1 MTDRMDIDALLIGAL
16 YGELTPADEARL
28 TAHLESHPA
37 DRTALADLTRTRA
50 AVRESRIFAVQ
61 LEPPQSVSALL
72 LQEAAR
78 RAPRPPREESSW
90 FHRFTRSF
98 MAHPA
103 LAAAMTCVIVAGV
116 AGTLYVRHG
125 DKLAEDSA
133 SREIAGG
140 AVSTPRSE
148 APAEPATQAPPP
160 AAAVAPRPAPPAPD
174 PTGGGSTREGFGADK
189 PGTKVDTKA
198 YGVRL
203 DEAAKQSEERP
214 LGKLVGAKDRRVA
227 PAAAAADNDDADIA
241 KPDRFSAPPP
251 RSPVADAKKAQKT
264 AKGIVLRS
272 PELEPMELKNKTADR
287 GEVPARRAAGAGGTT
302 ARDQLAQAPS
312 AGAAP
317 PPPPPPSAQPAA
329 PAPEPVA
336 SNAAPAP
343 SKPVVVAKRPAA
355 GPGAAQGAPSNAA
368 NTGTGNAGAQRD
380 RRLADQSNAPADGK
394 TLDEKERA
402 NDTVLG
408 WAQKQREQV
417 IAHVRSNNCRAA
429 ANAAV
434 EIYNRAPDYY
444 ASNVAT
450 DRSIKP
456 CLAYLNS
463 ERQREDRARAAKRAN
478 AVDAAPAQAV
488 EPPPTKK

>member
-50 AVRESRIFAVQ
+50 AVRESRILAVQ

-90 FHRFTRSF
+90 FHRLTRSF

-140 AVSTPRSE
+140 AVSPRSE
-148 APAEPATQAPPP
+148 PPAAPATQAPPP
-160 AAAVAPRPAPPAPD
+160 AAAVTPPAPQAPD
-174 PTGGGSTREGFGADK
+174 PTGDGSKREGFGADK
-189 PGTKVDTKA
+189 PDTRPDTKA

-214 LGKLVGAKDRRVA
+214 LGKLAGAKDGRVA
-227 PAAAAADNDDADIA
+227 PAAADDADIA
-241 KPDRFSAPPP
+241 KLDRFSAPPP
-251 RSPVADAKKAQKT
+251 RSPAADAKKSQKT

-272 PELEPMELKNKTADR
+272 PELEPKELKNKTADR
-287 GEVPARRAAGAGGTT
+287 GDAPARRAAGAGGST

-317 PPPPPPSAQPAA
+317 P
-329 PAPEPVA
+329 
-336 SNAAPAP
+336 
-343 SKPVVVAKRPAA
+343 
-355 GPGAAQGAPSNAA
+355 
-368 NTGTGNAGAQRD
+368 
-380 RRLADQSNAPADGK
+380 
-394 TLDEKERA
+394 
-402 NDTVLG
+402 
-408 WAQKQREQV
+408 
-417 IAHVRSNNCRAA
+417 
-429 ANAAV
+429 
-434 EIYNRAPDYY
+434 
-444 ASNVAT
+444 
-450 DRSIKP
+450 
-456 CLAYLNS
+456 
-463 ERQREDRARAAKRAN
+463 
-478 AVDAAPAQAV
+478 
-488 EPPPTKK
+488 